1 MTDSVKYTEAHF
13 DAKASRYQ
21 AALRSSPYS
30 RNLELLPF
38 LLAINNLIYNEPQKL
53 VVADLLCGGGYLT
66 SSVKGLFRQ
75 CYGVDVSA
83 GMLSYYPVSPGVK
96 RIKSRYPDIKVIMQT
111 VYEDNEKIFSA
122 LKNGAEGYILKKA
135 SIASIIESINEV
147 QNGGAFMTPSVALQ
161 VLKFLNKPVE
171 KDERIQSLSPREREV
186 LTFLAEGDS
195 YKMIAERMQISYGTV
210 NNHIKKIYEKLQ
222 VHSLGEAV
230 SYALKSKTNL

>member
-1 MTDSVKYTEAHF
+1 MTRVFIYDDNAARRDSLIALLDLTDSMEYAGSAANCTQVEA
-13 DAKASRYQ
+13 DMS
-21 AALRSSPYS
+21 
-30 RNLELLPF
+30 
-38 LLAINNLIYNEPQKL
+38 LAMPDIVLMDIEMP
-53 VVADLLCGGGYLT
+53 D
-66 SSVKGLFRQ
+66 
-75 CYGVDVSA
+75 VD
-83 GMLSYYPVSPGVK
+83 GIEGVK
-96 RIKSRYPDIKVIMQT
+96 RIKSKYPDIKVIMQT

-230 SYALKSKTNL
+230 SYALKCKTNL

>member
-1 MTDSVKYTEAHF
+1 MTRVFIYDDNAARRDSLIALLDLTDSMEYAGSAANCTQVEA
-13 DAKASRYQ
+13 DMS
-21 AALRSSPYS
+21 
-30 RNLELLPF
+30 
-38 LLAINNLIYNEPQKL
+38 LAMPDIVLMDIEMP
-53 VVADLLCGGGYLT
+53 D
-66 SSVKGLFRQ
+66 
-75 CYGVDVSA
+75 VD
-83 GMLSYYPVSPGVK
+83 GIEGVK

-171 KDERIQSLSPREREV
+171 KDERLQSLSPREREV